1 MGLEPA
7 HGPGRSIAA
16 LDVMRTLR
24 GYTTRL
30 AFGTVL
36 LAATSYAAGPFIIGV
51 RGGVPLTDIISGVN
65 GAGISTA
72 TKNYVVGPTLG
83 LKLPVGFSVQADA
96 LFTRLSVTATNSN
109 NGGSLGVSANSW
121 EFPVTLKY
129 TMGEQAIAPFI
140 HAGGSVRH
148 LSNLGDL
155 GPYIANAVDRSVVS
169 SDNTVGFV
177 LGGGLRFKAGILDI
191 SPEIRYT
198 RWGGENISQ
207 GFRQFLHSD
216 KNEAQILVGLTF

>member
-1 MGLEPA
+1 MQ
-7 HGPGRSIAA
+7 
-16 LDVMRTLR
+16 TLR
-24 GYTTRL
+24 GVGTRL
-30 AFGTVL
+30 VTGLFL
-36 LAATSYAAGPFIIGV
+36 LAASSYAAGPFIIGV

-72 TKNYVVGPTLG
+72 TRNYVVGPTIG

-96 LFTRLSVTATNSN
+96 LFTRFNVTATNSSN
-109 NGGSLGVSANSW
+109 SATLGVSANSW

-129 TMGEQAIAPFI
+129 TFGEQAIAPFI

-148 LSNLGDL
+148 LSSLGAL
-155 GPYIANAVDRSVVS
+155 GPYIANAVDRSVIS

-177 LGGGLRFKAGILDI
+177 LGGGLRFKAGILNI
-191 SPEIRYT
+191 SPEVRYT

-207 GFRQFLHSD
+207 GFRNFLHSD
-216 KNEAQILVGLTF
+216 KDEAQILVGLTF